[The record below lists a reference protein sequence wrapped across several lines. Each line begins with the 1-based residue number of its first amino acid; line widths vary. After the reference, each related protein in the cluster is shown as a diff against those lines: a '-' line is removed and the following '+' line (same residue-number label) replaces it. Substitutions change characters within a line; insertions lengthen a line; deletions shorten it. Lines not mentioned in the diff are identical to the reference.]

1 MKTDELYK
9 AGFVMRTHGL
19 KGEVTISLD
28 ADAPAEWESIETI
41 FLEIK
46 TQRIPYFVEAISVRH
61 NQAFVKFED
70 VNTPEAA
77 QGLKGS
83 SIYLPKASRPK
94 LSRGDFYHDEV
105 IDFEVIDET
114 LGLLGTVE
122 HIEQAG
128 PNRFIVLSHKTKEV
142 MIPVNGPF
150 IKSINKTKKKITV
163 ALPEGF
169 LDI

>member
-28 ADAPAEWESIETI
+28 ADAPAEWESLESV

-46 TQRIPYFVEAISVRH
+46 TQRIPYFIEAISVRH

-77 QGLKGS
+77 AALKGA

-94 LSRGDFYHDEV
+94 LAKGDFYNEEV
-105 IDFEVIDET
+105 DGFEVFDET
-114 LGLLGTVE
+114 LGPIGFIIGV
-122 HIEQAG
+122 EQAG
-128 PNRFIVLSHKTKEV
+128 PNRFLISSHLQKEV

-150 IKSINKTKKKITV
+150 IKSINRTKKTISV
-163 ALPEGF
+163 SLPEGF

>member
-28 ADAPAEWESIETI
+28 ADAPAEWESLESV

-77 QGLKGS
+77 QALKGS

-105 IDFEVIDET
+105 LDFEVIDEE
-114 LGLLGTVE
+114 LGLLGTVQ

-128 PNRFIVLSHKTKEV
+128 QNRFVVLSHKTKEV